1 MRLVEIFWRF
11 LLLGC
16 TSFGGPAAHVGYFRT
31 VFVERLRWLEEESFG
46 RLFALSQFLPGPGSS
61 QLGFAIGCE
70 RGGALG
76 GVAAF
81 LGFTL
86 PSFVLMFM
94 LAVSSAGGSLPAG
107 FSGVIHGLK
116 LLAVVVVADATLGMF
131 RSFCRSKLTAALCVV
146 TAAAMLIYPG
156 MAAQFVAL
164 IVGASVGTMFLGTS
178 TARQPGGTT
187 NKPRLHWLPLILF
200 ALLFVAAP
208 FASGGWMKLTSGFY
222 QAGSLVFGGGHVV
235 LPLLQNHSV
244 SSGLTSDQFLLG
256 YASAQ
261 GVPGP
266 MFTLAAFLGAE
277 VAPGSALA
285 GATLATAAI
294 FLPGF
299 LLLLGLKDAWDTLSK
314 APRLNGGIG
323 GLNAVVVGLLA
334 AALYRPVFASSVSD
348 PTDFAAVLVGF
359 YLLRSLKL
367 PVVAVVVTF
376 AVAGLLLHG

>member
-277 VAPGSALA
+277 VSPGSALA